1 MWIIPHSL
9 ASETSMQSTT
19 SPSQIAASLT
29 EFWSPRVVGELD
41 DSYIKVA
48 KVKGVLAWHNHEFED
63 ELFYVLKG
71 HFKIEMHDKTV
82 SLNPGDMY
90 IVPKGVMHNP
100 IAEEECLIML
110 IEKKSTKHTGD
121 VATEKTRSL
130 DEQLRPVSA

>member
-1 MWIIPHSL
+1 MFTTPAISPKQVAESL
-9 ASETSMQSTT
+9 D
-19 SPSQIAASLT
+19 
-29 EFWSPRVVGELD
+29 EFWSPRVLGEFD

-71 HFKIEMHDKTV
+71 QFKIEMHDKTV
-82 SLNPGDMY
+82 VLNPGEMY

-100 IAEEECLIML
+100 IAEDECLIML

-121 VATEKTRSL
+121 VVTEKTRAL
-130 DEQLRPVSA
+130 DEQLRPI